1 MSNFPGCSGVRFLLL
16 GRLVEVADK
25 KGWNCALVCLFFPH
39 FLFTLEAE
47 EMFCNVDALNKIL
60 RWRKICSEC
69 SFARVRFP
77 FHSLHY
83 FGAIWLFSC
92 NFYSVALLEKC
103 IVIPFIFFLVLM
115 HDKHFCTRISGKDGK
130 TWLQQ
135 FFSWPYTVLN
145 CETCMEFVNG
155 KKSFLS
161 IILLLPA
168 FWGSSWRL
176 INLLDREPK

>member
-1 MSNFPGCSGVRFLLL
+1 MGSDSCCLAAWLKLLIKREL
-16 GRLVEVADK
+16 IN
-25 KGWNCALVCLFFPH
+25 WALVYLFFFPH
-39 FLFTLEAE
+39 FVFTLEVE
-47 EMFCNVDALNKIL
+47 EVFCNVDAQNKRL
-60 RWRKICSEC
+60 SWRKICSEC
-69 SFARVRFP
+69 SFASSISF
-77 FHSLHY
+77 LHY

-92 NFYSVALLEKC
+92 NFYSVALLEKW

-176 INLLDREPK
+176 INLLGREPK